1 MSIPLQRQW
10 RAARKRPGEQGLT
23 LIELVISLAI
33 LALIVGFLAEGIVF
47 AKRAFGVDRG
57 AQVNASADAGID
69 ALTHLIGLA
78 ILPRSSQ
85 QARFNGHADRLD
97 FVTLSE
103 GYSLKGGPYLVR
115 TGLQGTEF
123 TLDFSSL
130 TPSHDKASD
139 HARAV
144 AIRGVRALRFEYF
157 GSLDATRPPGWHSDW
172 VSAEALPDL
181 VSMRLQLMEDSAE
194 RPPLVVAIRQH

>member
-1 MSIPLQRQW
+1 MRLEQQRQW
-10 RAARKRPGEQGLT
+10 RAARKRPNEQGLT

-47 AKRAFGVDRG
+47 ARRAFGVDRR

-69 ALTHLIGLA
+69 ALTHLVGSA
-78 ILPRSSQ
+78 ILPRSLQ
-85 QARFNGHADRLD
+85 QARFSGHADRLD

-103 GYSLKGGPYLVR
+103 GYSLKGGPYLLR
-115 TGLQGTEF
+115 TAVQGTEL
-123 TLDFSSL
+123 TLDFSTL
-130 TPSHDKASD
+130 TPSHDPD

-157 GSLDATRPPGWHSDW
+157 GSLEATSPPGWHSDW

-181 VSMRLQLMEDSAE
+181 VSMRLRLTEDSAE